1 MSRTPLGF
9 WINYRARRNLAP
21 KTSLF
26 SMTAI
31 PPVTAYGLE
40 AILVELHKRT
50 GLRADWKRLFKA
62 RTSQIGGARGV
73 SNNSKASTRTER
85 APPTVTP
92 EGPRLRQFNYQGIIE
107 TVPYYLTDVVSAAER
122 EAACKTFLKH
132 TIFPKAF
139 CKNCQQSGHKIF
151 ECPLFSKLK
160 GDVETNERS
169 FFFGV
174 KPPAAVRQLAT
185 KTNSAAVMLV
195 APESSPAAAVPVAA
209 ADDLLA
215 AVSAAVQAVFNFR
228 CCCKLLAVVFNFRC
242 CC

>member
-1 MSRTPLGF
+1 M
-9 WINYRARRNLAP
+9 
-21 KTSLF
+21 
-26 SMTAI
+26 
-31 PPVTAYGLE
+31 
-40 AILVELHKRT
+40 
-50 GLRADWKRLFKA
+50 
-62 RTSQIGGARGV
+62 
-73 SNNSKASTRTER
+73 
-85 APPTVTP
+85 TP
-92 EGPRLRQFNYQGIIE
+92 EGPRIRQFNYQGIIE

-185 KTNSAAVMLV
+185 KTNSAAAMLV